1 MRIHALLLALPLFAL
16 LTTGCGGD
24 DAAPTTAEPQSA
36 QQDKAQDADRPA
48 VEAKGKPA
56 RKAYTEEELNRPY
69 STVSPWRYIVTGPET
84 QYFER
89 LVGTSKLGRTV
100 HGSRHAVLV
109 PRDVTFKDNRDWK
122 DLMDEENFDALQRF
136 VKAHILVGVKSK
148 KSLEGIYEDL
158 NGNTV
163 AIERDDMGQLV
174 CGGARLLGQEVETDQ
189 GLVIPVV
196 GMVEEVRW
204 N

>member
-1 MRIHALLLALPLFAL
+1 MRIHALLLALPFFAL

-24 DAAPTTAEPQSA
+24 GASSAP
-36 QQDKAQDADRPA
+36 ADQNAVVNEKDPNAVRPA
-48 VEAKGKPA
+48 VEAKGKPV

-84 QYFER
+84 HYFER
-89 LVGTSKLGRTV
+89 LVHASQLGRTV
-100 HGSRHAVLV
+100 HGSGHAVLV
-109 PRDVTFKDNRDWK
+109 PRDITFQDNKNWK
-122 DLMDEENFDALQRF
+122 ALMEEENFEALERF
-136 VKAHILVGVKSK
+136 VKAHIIVGVKSK

-163 AIERDDMGQLV
+163 AIEVDDMGQLA

-196 GMVEEVRW
+196 GMVEEIRW

>member
-1 MRIHALLLALPLFAL
+1 
-16 LTTGCGGD
+16 
-24 DAAPTTAEPQSA
+24 
-36 QQDKAQDADRPA
+36 
-48 VEAKGKPA
+48 
-56 RKAYTEEELNRPY
+56 
-69 STVSPWRYIVTGPET
+69 
-84 QYFER
+84 
-89 LVGTSKLGRTV
+89 
-100 HGSRHAVLV
+100 
-109 PRDVTFKDNRDWK
+109 
-122 DLMDEENFDALQRF
+122 MDEENFDALQRF

-148 KSLEGIYEDL
+148 KSWRASMR
-158 NGNTV
+158 TSTATRV